1 MPYAEGDGGMIHYTQ
16 AGENPDA
23 PAVVFLGELGFGAWG
38 WGWQYGAL
46 AGPCRVVVIDTR
58 GAGRSDAPD
67 GPYAMTDLVGD
78 LEAVLADCSIRTA
91 HLVGCG
97 LGGAVAVAAAR
108 RTNRAESLT
117 LIGTPPSGEAFDPEP
132 LSPDPTDE
140 AELRASTRNLLSA
153 GFCEHEDAPIEQII
167 EWRREEDATP
177 TARQAQ
183 LAALDGF
190 DPEPLYELT
199 LPVRVVAGEADP
211 VVDPEANRRL
221 AEELPNG
228 EFTSYP
234 AASHLVTVE
243 RSAAFNDFLLGVIDS
258 VDDH

>member
-1 MPYAEGDGGMIHYTQ
+1 MPSVDVDGCVIHYTQ

-23 PAVVFLGELGFGAWG
+23 PAVVFLGDLGFGAWG
-38 WGWQYGAL
+38 WSWQYGAL

-67 GPYAMTDLVGD
+67 GPYAMADLVGD
-78 LEAVLADCSIRTA
+78 LEAVLTDCNIRTT

-117 LIGTPPSGEAFDPEP
+117 LIGTPPNGEAFDPEP
-132 LSPDPTDE
+132 LSPDPADE
-140 AELRASTRNLLSA
+140 AGLRASTTSLLSA
-153 GFCEHEDAPIEQII
+153 AFCEREDAPIEQII

-177 TARQAQ
+177 AAREAQ

-199 LPVRVVAGEADP
+199 LPVRVISGGADP
-211 VVDPEANRRL
+211 VVDPEASRRL
-221 AEELPNG
+221 ADGLPNG

-234 AASHLVTVE
+234 EASHLVTIE
-243 RSAAFNDFLLGVIDS
+243 RSAALNDLLLGFIQS
-258 VDDH
+258 VADR

>member
-1 MPYAEGDGGMIHYTQ
+1 MPSVDAGGCAIHYTQ

-38 WGWQYGAL
+38 WSWQYGAL

-67 GPYAMTDLVGD
+67 GPYAMADLVGD
-78 LEAVLADCSIRTA
+78 LEAVLADCNIRTA

-97 LGGAVAVAAAR
+97 LGGAVALAAAR

-132 LSPDPTDE
+132 LSTDPTDE
-140 AELRASTRNLLSA
+140 SALRASTTSLLSA
-153 GFCEHEDAPIEQII
+153 VFCESEDAPIEQII

-177 TARQAQ
+177 AAREAQ

-199 LPVRVVAGEADP
+199 LPVRVVAGGDDP
-211 VVDPEANRRL
+211 VVDPEASRRL

-234 AASHLVTVE
+234 EASHLVTIE
-243 RSAAFNDFLLGVIDS
+243 RSAALNDVLLGFIES
-258 VDDH
+258 VDDR

>member
-1 MPYAEGDGGMIHYTQ
+1 MPFVDADGCGIHYTQ

-23 PAVVFLGELGFGAWG
+23 PAVVFLGDLGFGAWG
-38 WGWQYGAL
+38 WSWQYGAL

-58 GAGRSDAPD
+58 GAGRSDAPA

-78 LEAVLADCSIRTA
+78 LEAVLADCNIRTA

-108 RTNRAESLT
+108 RTNRADSLT
-117 LIGTPPSGEAFDPEP
+117 LIGTPPSGEAFNPEP

-140 AELRASTRNLLSA
+140 AGLRASTTSLLSTA
-153 GFCEHEDAPIEQII
+153 FCEREDAPIEQIT

-177 TARQAQ
+177 ATREAQ

-190 DPEPLYELT
+190 DSEPLYELT
-199 LPVRVVAGEADP
+199 LPVRVISGGADP
-211 VVDPEANRRL
+211 VVDPKASRRL
-221 AEELPNG
+221 ADGLPNG

-234 AASHLVTVE
+234 EASHLVTIE
-243 RSAAFNDFLLGVIDS
+243 RSAALNDFLLGFVES
-258 VDDH
+258 VADR

>member
-1 MPYAEGDGGMIHYTQ
+1 MPSVDVDGCVIHYTQ

-23 PAVVFLGELGFGAWG
+23 PAVVFLGDLGFGAWG
-38 WGWQYGAL
+38 WSWQYGAL

-58 GAGRSDAPD
+58 GAGRSDAPA
-67 GPYAMTDLVGD
+67 GPYAMADLVGD
-78 LEAVLADCSIRTA
+78 LEAVLADCNIRTA

-117 LIGTPPSGEAFDPEP
+117 LIGTPPSEEAFDPEP
-132 LSPDPTDE
+132 LSADPSDE
-140 AELRASTRNLLSA
+140 VGLRASTTSLLSA
-153 GFCEHEDAPIEQII
+153 TFCEREEAPIEQII

-177 TARQAQ
+177 AAREAQ

-199 LPVRVVAGEADP
+199 LPVRVVAGGADP
-211 VVDPEANRRL
+211 VVDPEACRRL
-221 AEELPNG
+221 ADGLPNG

-234 AASHLVTVE
+234 EASHLVTIE
-243 RSAAFNDFLLGVIDS
+243 RSAALNDLLLGFIES
-258 VDDH
+258 VADR

>member
-1 MPYAEGDGGMIHYTQ
+1 MPSVDADGCAIHYTQ

-23 PAVVFLGELGFGAWG
+23 SAVVFLGELGFGAWG
-38 WGWQYGAL
+38 WSWQYGAL

-67 GPYAMTDLVGD
+67 GPYAMADLVGD
-78 LEAVLADCSIRTA
+78 LEAVLADCNSRTA

-117 LIGTPPSGEAFDPEP
+117 LIGTPPSGEAYDPEP

-140 AELRASTRNLLSA
+140 AELRASTTSLLSA
-153 GFCEHEDAPIEQII
+153 AFCEREDAPIEQII

-177 TARQAQ
+177 TAREAQ

-199 LPVRVVAGEADP
+199 LPVRVVAGGADS
-211 VVDPEANRRL
+211 VVDPEASRRL

-228 EFTSYP
+228 EFKLYP
-234 AASHLVTVE
+234 EASHLVTIE
-243 RSAAFNDFLLGVIDS
+243 RSAALNDDVLGFIES
-258 VDDH
+258 VADR

>member
-1 MPYAEGDGGMIHYTQ
+1 MPFAEGDDGAIHYTQ
-16 AGENPDA
+16 AGENPEA
-23 PAVVFLGELGFGAWG
+23 PAVVLLGELGFGAWG
-38 WGWQYGAL
+38 WSWQYGAL

-67 GPYAMTDLVGD
+67 GPYAMADLVGD
-78 LEAVLADCSIRTA
+78 LEAVFADCNIRTA

-97 LGGAVAVAAAR
+97 LGGAVALAAAR

-132 LSPDPTDE
+132 LSADPTDE
-140 AELRASTRNLLSA
+140 AALRASTTSLLSSE
-153 GFCEHEDAPIEQII
+153 FCAREDAPIEQII

-177 TARQAQ
+177 ATRAAQ

-199 LPVRVVAGEADP
+199 LPVRVVTGKTDP
-211 VVDPEANRRL
+211 VVDPEVSRRL

-234 AASHLVTVE
+234 EASHLVTIE
-243 RSAAFNDFLLGVIDS
+243 RSAALNDFLLGFIES
-258 VDDH
+258 ADDR

>member
-1 MPYAEGDGGMIHYTQ
+1 MPSVDTGGCGVHYTR

-23 PAVVFLGELGFGAWG
+23 PAVVFLGDLGFGAWG
-38 WGWQYGAL
+38 WSWQYGAL

-67 GPYAMTDLVGD
+67 GPYAMADLVGD
-78 LEAVLADCSIRTA
+78 LEAILADCSIRTA

-108 RTNRAESLT
+108 QTNRAESLT

-132 LSPDPTDE
+132 LSPDPTDKS
-140 AELRASTRNLLSA
+140 ALRASTTSLLSA
-153 GFCEHEDAPIEQII
+153 AFCEREDAPVERIV
-167 EWRREEDATP
+167 EWRGEEDATP
-177 TARQAQ
+177 AAREAQ

-199 LPVRVVAGEADP
+199 LPVRVVFGGADP
-211 VVDPEANRRL
+211 VVDPAAGRQL

-228 EFTSYP
+228 EFKLYP
-234 AASHLVTVE
+234 KASHLVTVE
-243 RSAAFNDFLLGVIDS
+243 RSAALNDYVLGFIES
-258 VDDH
+258 VADR

>member
-1 MPYAEGDGGMIHYTQ
+1 MPSVDVDGCAIHYTQ

-23 PAVVFLGELGFGAWG
+23 PAVVFLGGLGFGAWG
-38 WGWQYGAL
+38 WSWQYGAL

-67 GPYAMTDLVGD
+67 GPYAMADLVGD
-78 LEAVLADCSIRTA
+78 LEAVLADCNIRTA

-97 LGGAVAVAAAR
+97 LGGAVALAAAR

-132 LSPDPTDE
+132 LSADPTDE
-140 AELRASTRNLLSA
+140 SALRASTMSLLSTA
-153 GFCEHEDAPIEQII
+153 FCEREDAPIEQII

-177 TARQAQ
+177 AAREAQ

-199 LPVRVVAGEADP
+199 LPVRVVAGGADP
-211 VVDPEANRRL
+211 VVDPEACRRL

-234 AASHLVTVE
+234 EASHLVTIE
-243 RSAAFNDFLLGVIDS
+243 RSAALNDVLLGFIES
-258 VDDH
+258 VDDR